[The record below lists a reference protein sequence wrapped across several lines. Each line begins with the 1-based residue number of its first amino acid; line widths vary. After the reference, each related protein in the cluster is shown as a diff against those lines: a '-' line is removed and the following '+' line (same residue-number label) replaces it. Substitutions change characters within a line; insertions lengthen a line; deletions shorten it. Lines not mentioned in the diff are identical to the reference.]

1 MKDRLSKIS
10 KRATH
15 ALCLLAACGLTYS
28 CADEYKLDDE
38 APSWLGSSIYNYLE
52 KGEFTNFVK
61 LIDDLNQKEVLST
74 TGSRTLFVANDSAFD
89 VFYKENATR
98 PASDPWSN
106 ATSYDKLSLAQKKM
120 LLNSAMLNNAY
131 LMEMMSRSEG
141 TVVKGTNM
149 RKMTS
154 VEMTDS
160 ITVLRPKQYPESLP
174 FSYNTVD
181 KNYWQNFKEKDKVYL
196 VSDNSTP
203 MMVFFSDDFMSKSN
217 ISAEDFEF
225 IMKQKHQ
232 YNTYYIFDNKVI
244 NKDITCQNGYIHQLE
259 RVLLPQSNMAEVI
272 RNNGNTN
279 IFSHI
284 LDRFSAPYP
293 DPELKERYKKNVD
306 PFFEDSIYVRKYYSQ
321 VTNEASMDDY
331 LEEGTLVKG
340 PDKES
345 PSPDF
350 RALRLDPAWNQF
362 KTGTDAAVDM
372 AAMFVPNDK
381 ALYEYFTQGEGRD
394 IYNNYAI
401 NQEHGS
407 YPGDLQ
413 PFYKNLDQIPMSI
426 LNSLVSNL
434 MQKSFVESVP
444 SKFTTILDQANDN
457 LFPDKDQTM
466 KDISE
471 VKIANNGVIYIMDK
485 VYPPVDY
492 AAVTSPAYIG
502 ENYKIMKFAI
512 YNGEGSDGKSGN
524 LIGLNFFAYLRA
536 KGDGI
541 KFSFFLPSDQALQ
554 NYVDPLSIIPGSPLK
569 ARVLSLTYDASKT
582 DANIAPLS
590 CKQYSYDVSTGVRG
604 REIIGQ
610 IPDQAEYLNR
620 LADILETHTI
630 VHKTDVEPAGIHS
643 GNEYFLSKNGS
654 PIRIQERNGVVTA
667 QGGMQIENEKA
678 GGGLET
684 SVPGFYYSSTETE
697 YEKSNG
703 TTYCINAPIQPAV
716 KSVYRSMNEMGN
728 QKFLDLCSNSLMKEV
743 LEKSGV
749 VEYAP
754 GAEDDDKEK
763 ELSKYFVFVK
773 DGGLDNN
780 VNFFTKFN
788 YTIYIPTDAAL
799 EKEINEKKLP
809 TWESIKAYIDQYE
822 NDSKWATEYK
832 AKAKVQAE
840 LLINFIRGHFQ
851 DNSIFVEK
859 NKTSEMKYY
868 NSATMDGQKFF
879 TVAVQQKQ
887 NGLILNKKLRNENG
901 EVIKDQ
907 NGKDIEYYN
916 CETTTKKNLIAR
928 DYITNVDYSA
938 QNINLKGSKINSA
951 SYSVLHEI
959 DGVLRTETLKEKDD
973 KGNYKDITYQDI
985 WQNPEKAQ
993 KIIARFR
1000 IKNK

>member
-38 APSWLGSSIYNYLE
+38 APTWLGSSIYNYLE
-52 KGEFTNFVK
+52 KGKFTNFVQ

-106 ATSYDKLSLAQKKM
+106 ATSYDKLSLAQKKL

-149 RKMTS
+149 RKITS
-154 VEMTDS
+154 VELTDS
-160 ITVLRPKQYPESLP
+160 ITVLRPKLHPESLP

-181 KNYWQNFKEKDKVYL
+181 KNYWQLHKDRDKLYL

-217 ISAEDFEF
+217 ITAEDFEF

-244 NKDITCQNGYIHQLE
+244 NKDITCQNGYIHQME

-293 DPELKERYKKNVD
+293 DANLRQQYKDNVD
-306 PFFEDSIYVRKYYSQ
+306 PNFQDSIFVRKYYSQ
-321 VTNEASMDDY
+321 VTNESSMTDY
-331 LEEGTLVKG
+331 LEDGTLVKG

-350 RALRLDPAWNQF
+350 RALKIDPAWNQF

-381 ALYEYFTQGEGRD
+381 ALYEYFTAGEGRD
-394 IYNNYAI
+394 IYNNYAKDQD
-401 NQEHGS
+401 NGS
-407 YPGDLQ
+407 YPDNLE

-457 LFPDKDQTM
+457 LFPDKKQTM
-466 KDISE
+466 QDISE
-471 VKIANNGVIYIMDK
+471 VKIANNGVVYVMDK

-502 ENYKIMKFAI
+502 DNYKIMKFAI
-512 YNGEGSDGKSGN
+512 YNGEGSDGKDDD

-554 NYVDPLSIIPGSPLK
+554 NYVDPLSIIPGSADK

-582 DANIAPLS
+582 DRTVAPLS
-590 CKQYSYDVSTGVRG
+590 CKQYSFDVTTGVRG

-610 IPDQAEYLNR
+610 IPDQVEYLNR

-630 VHKTDVEPAGIHS
+630 VHNTDVDPDGINS
-643 GNEYFLSKNGS
+643 GNEYYLSKNGS
-654 PIRIQERNGVVTA
+654 PVRIQKRNGVIIA

-678 GGGLET
+678 GTGTDG
-684 SVPGFYYSSTETE
+684 SVPGFYYSTTETE
-697 YEKSNG
+697 YVKSNG

-716 KSVYRSMNEMGN
+716 RSVYRTMSEMGN
-728 QKFLDLCSNSLMKEV
+728 EKFFELCNSSLIKDV
-743 LEKSGV
+743 LEKTGV
-749 VEYAP
+749 VEYEP
-754 GAEDDDKEK
+754 GAEDEDKEK
-763 ELSKYFVFVK
+763 ALSKYYVFVK

-780 VNFFTKFN
+780 VGFFTKFN
-788 YTIYIPTDAAL
+788 YTIYVPTDAAL

-822 NDSKWATEYK
+822 NDPQWLAADGYKVK
-832 AKAKVQAE
+832 AKAQAE
-840 LLINFIRGHFQ
+840 LLIDFIRGHFQ
-851 DNSIFVEK
+851 DNSIFVD
-859 NKTSEMKYY
+859 NKASSMKYY

-879 TVAVQQKQ
+879 TIAAQQKEK
-887 NGLILNKKLRNENG
+887 GLILNKKLTDGGG

-907 NGKDIEYYN
+907 NGNDIEYYN
-916 CETTTKKNLIAR
+916 CEVTSKNNLIAR
-928 DYITNVDYSA
+928 DYITTVDYAA
-938 QNINLKGSKINSA
+938 QNISLKGSKISSA

-959 DGVLRTETLKEKDD
+959 DGVLRTKTLKKEEN
-973 KGNYKDITYQDI
+973 GVYKDITYEDL
-985 WQNPEKAQ
+985 WKDAKTAQ
-993 KIIARFR
+993 QIIARFR

>member
-52 KGEFTNFVK
+52 KGNFKNFVK

-89 VFYKENATR
+89 VFYKENAAR
-98 PASDPWSN
+98 PASDPWAN
-106 ATSYDKLSLAQKKM
+106 ATSYDKLSLSQKKL

-131 LMEMMSRSEG
+131 LMEMMSRAEG
-141 TVVKGTNM
+141 TVAKGTNM
-149 RKMTS
+149 RKITS
-154 VEMTDS
+154 VELTDS
-160 ITVLRPKQYPESLP
+160 ITVLRPKLHPESLP
-174 FSYNTVD
+174 FSYNTTD
-181 KNYWQNFKEKDKVYL
+181 KNYWQSHKDKDKLYL

-217 ISAEDFEF
+217 ITAEDFEF

-244 NKDITCQNGYIHQLE
+244 NKDITCQNGYIHQME

-272 RNNGNTN
+272 RNNGSTN

-293 DPELKERYKKNVD
+293 DANLRQQYKDNVD
-306 PFFEDSIYVRKYYSQ
+306 PNFQDSIFIRKYYSQ
-321 VTNEASMDDY
+321 VTNESSITDY
-331 LEEGTLVKG
+331 LEDGTLVKG

-350 RALRLDPAWNQF
+350 RALKIDPAWNQF
-362 KTGTDAAVDM
+362 KTGTDAATDM
-372 AAMFVPNDK
+372 AAMFVPNDS
-381 ALYEYFTQGEGRD
+381 ALYDYFTKGEGRD
-394 IYNNYAI
+394 IYNNYAE
-401 NQEHGS
+401 NEDHGS
-407 YPGDLQ
+407 YPDNLE

-457 LFPDKDQTM
+457 LFPDREQT
-466 KDISE
+466 KRDISG
-471 VKIANNGVIYIMDK
+471 VKIANNGVVYVMNK

-512 YNGEGSDGKSGN
+512 YNGEGSDGKSGD

-554 NYVDPLSIIPGSPLK
+554 NYVDPLSIIPGAPTK

-590 CKQYSYDVSTGVRG
+590 CKQYSYDVTTGVRG

-610 IPDQAEYLNR
+610 VPDQSEYLNR
-620 LADILETHTI
+620 LSDILETHTI
-630 VHKTDVEPAGIHS
+630 VHNTDVEPAGIHS

-654 PIRIQERNGVVTA
+654 PIRIKERNGVVTA

-678 GGGLET
+678 GGGT
-684 SVPGFYYSSTETE
+684 ANSVPGFYYSTTETE

-716 KSVYRSMNEMGN
+716 KSVYRTMSEMGN
-728 QKFLDLCSNSLMKEV
+728 EKFFELCNSSLMKEV
-743 LEKSGV
+743 LEKSGTV
-749 VEYAP
+749 VYDPEAD
-754 GAEDDDKEK
+754 DDDKDK
-763 ELSKYFVFVK
+763 ELFKHFVFIK

-780 VNFFTKFN
+780 VSFFTKFN
-788 YTIYIPTDAAL
+788 YTIYVPTDAAL

-822 NDSKWATEYK
+822 NDPQWASVHK
-832 AKAKVQAE
+832 LRAQAQVAQ
-840 LLINFIRGHFQ
+840 LIDFIRGHFQ
-851 DNSIFVEK
+851 DNSIFVDK
-859 NKTSEMKYY
+859 KASAMKYY

-879 TVAVQQKQ
+879 TIAAQQKQ
-887 NGLILNKKLRNENG
+887 NGLILNKKLTVGNG
-901 EVIKDQ
+901 NVIKDQ

-916 CETTTKKNLIAR
+916 CEVTSKNNLIAR
-928 DYITNVDYSA
+928 DYITNVNYAA
-938 QNINLKGSKINSA
+938 QNIDLKKSVISSA

-959 DGVLRTETLKEKDD
+959 NGVLRTKTLKEKDD
-973 KGNYKDITYQDI
+973 QGNYKDVTYEDL
-985 WQNPEKAQ
+985 WKKEPQ